1 MIYVMKLSKEFTRT
15 FSVLITEDVKV
26 KIHYIFSK
34 IPLSGRPHCF
44 TLLCPSACPSVRLY
58 LCQPAPFLRNHLLEF
73 SDFLRHARVH
83 SIVKNARNRIF
94 RKISIWSY
102 LDKIEQKYPKEKVYL
117 LKVNNTLEQDVK

>member
-83 SIVKNARNRIF
+83 ESSKTLGTEFLGKFPFGHIWKNGT
-94 RKISIWSY
+94 KISQREGLPAQS
-102 LDKIEQKYPKEKVYL
+102 
-117 LKVNNTLEQDVK
+117 

>member
-1 MIYVMKLSKEFTRT
+1 MIYVKKLSKEFTRT
-15 FSVLITEDVKV
+15 LSVLITENVKV

-102 LDKIEQKYPKEKVYL
+102 LEKWNKNIPERRFTCSKL
-117 LKVNNTLEQDVK
+117 TIP

>member
-15 FSVLITEDVKV
+15 LSVLITENVKV

-102 LDKIEQKYPKEKVYL
+102 LEKSNKNIPERRFTCSKL
-117 LKVNNTLEQDVK
+117 TIP